1 MTEQLYKIGKVSQLT
16 GLSVERLR
24 MWEQR
29 HGIAPVKKIN
39 RIRFYEEDQLRK
51 LELMKKL
58 IDHGY
63 SIRELKNSSNEELN
77 RLLNTEP
84 TPADVSIPRTEVSIV
99 LVGDLWNFESVE
111 KSDGCNVVA
120 RLMTIEELQR
130 WNEYDVETECDACV
144 LIISS
149 LNVARIVKVQQQL
162 DIPLVVIYRYASNSD
177 LDSAKEADLEIY
189 KFKEI
194 SWVEVVEQVRS
205 KLRKQHYIDDSCHIF
220 TEEELAH
227 LNRCQ
232 INQQVEPQD
241 LVEIVLL
248 QRALLEH
255 AQRHIENAKDVQLV
269 EMIRSS
275 EITLEKA
282 LSKIAEEYELID

>member
-51 LELMKKL
+51 LELIKKL

-63 SIRELKNSSNEELN
+63 SISELKNSSNEELN

-84 TPADVSIPRTEVSIV
+84 TPAGVSIPQTEVSVV
-99 LVGDLWNFESVE
+99 LVGDLWHFENAGESN
-111 KSDGCNVVA
+111 GCNVVA
-120 RLMTIEELQR
+120 RLMTIEKLQR
-130 WNEYDVETECDACV
+130 WNEYDVETECDACI
-144 LIISS
+144 LIVSS
-149 LNVARIVKVQQQL
+149 LNVTRILEVQQQL
-162 DIPLVVIYRYASNSD
+162 DIPMVVIYRYASKAD
-177 LDSAKEADLEIY
+177 LDSAKEADLDIL
-189 KFKEI
+189 KFKET

-205 KLRKQHYIDDSCHIF
+205 KLRKRHYIDESCHVF
-220 TEEELAH
+220 SEEELAH
-227 LNRCQ
+227 LSRCQ
-232 INQQVEPQD
+232 TNQQLEPQD

>member
-99 LVGDLWNFESVE
+99 LVGDLWNFESAD
-111 KSDGCNVVA
+111 KSDGCNVAA

-149 LNVARIVKVQQQL
+149 LNVTRIVKVQQQL

-177 LDSAKEADLEIY
+177 LDSAKEADLEIF

-220 TEEELAH
+220 SEEELAH

>member
-63 SIRELKNSSNEELN
+63 SISELKNSSNEELN

-84 TPADVSIPRTEVSIV
+84 TPADVSIPQTEVSIV
-99 LVGDLWNFESVE
+99 LVGDLWHFENAGE
-111 KSDGCNVVA
+111 SDGCNVVA
-120 RLMTIEELQR
+120 RLMTIEKLQR
-130 WNEYDVETECDACV
+130 WNEYDVETECDACI
-144 LIISS
+144 LIVSS
-149 LNVARIVKVQQQL
+149 LNVTRIIEVQQQL
-162 DIPLVVIYRYASNSD
+162 DIPMVVIYRYASKTD
-177 LDSAKEADLEIY
+177 LDSAKEADLDIL
-189 KFKEI
+189 KFKET

-205 KLRKQHYIDDSCHIF
+205 KLGKRHYIDESCHVF
-220 TEEELAH
+220 SEEELAH
-227 LNRCQ
+227 LSRCQ
-232 INQQVEPQD
+232 TNQQVEPQD

-282 LSKIAEEYELID
+282 LNKIAEEYELID